1 VNVAQLRPPRVANPA
16 ATPVASAAPIKS
28 RAGFFARFRLMARVG
43 IAMMFHDKAKLVG
56 TLLGVVFA
64 VVLINQQSGIFLGL
78 LHRNVMFV
86 ENAGADVWIAP
97 PSTENLAPGR
107 TVPLAAMYE
116 ARTTPGVAWAE
127 PLVFS
132 GANVKTPSG
141 GTEQVTLIGTKY
153 PRYAGGPW
161 NIVAGD
167 ASSIGR
173 PDTMTFEDSERDTLG
188 GLNIG
193 SVREVS
199 NRRMTVGAFTWGLE
213 PFGPSYAFTDF
224 ETARELA
231 HVASDQASYV
241 LVKAEPGVDANTLR
255 DTLAKELPGT
265 KVMTRADF
273 RGSITNFIVFKQ
285 SLGTSFGAS
294 LIFGLIV
301 GFVIVALS
309 MFSSVVDNIREFGT
323 LKAVGSTNT
332 DLSLLLFVQ
341 AITYAVVG
349 SIIGLMMATRMAAGM
364 SSAKLTVI
372 LPAWLI
378 GGTLGLMIVVCIAA
392 SVLAL
397 LRIRKV
403 EPAMVFR

>member
-1 VNVAQLRPPRVANPA
+1 VNAAQ
-16 ATPVASAAPIKS
+16 PIKT
-28 RAGFFARFRLMARVG
+28 RAGFFARFRMMTRVG
-43 IAMMFHDKAKLVG
+43 LSMMFHDKAKLVG

-64 VVLINQQSGIFLGL
+64 VVLINQQGGIFLGL
-78 LHRNVMFV
+78 LNRNVMFV
-86 ENAGADVWIAP
+86 ENTDADVWIAP
-97 PSTENLAPGR
+97 PGTESLAPGR
-107 TVPLAAMYE
+107 TVSTSAMFA
-116 ARTTPGVAWAE
+116 ARTAKGVAWAE
-127 PLVFS
+127 PLIFAGGS
-132 GANVKTPSG
+132 VKTPSG
-141 GTEQVTLIGTKY
+141 GTEQVTLIGAKY

-167 ASSIGR
+167 AASIGR

-188 GLNIG
+188 ALNLG
-193 SVREVS
+193 SVREV
-199 NRRMTVGAFTWGLE
+199 NGRRMTVGAFTWGLE

-241 LVKAEPGVDANTLR
+241 LVKAEPGVDANA
-255 DTLAKELPGT
+255 LASKLQESLPGT
-265 KVMTRADF
+265 KVMTRAEF
-273 RGSITNFIVFKQ
+273 RGSIANFIVFKQ
-285 SLGTSFGAS
+285 SLGTSFGVS
-294 LIFGLIV
+294 LLIGLVV

-323 LKAVGSTNT
+323 LKAVGSTNV
-332 DLSLLLFVQ
+332 DLSMLLFVQ
-341 AITYAVVG
+341 AITYAIIG
-349 SIIGLMMATRMAAGM
+349 SIIGLAAVTRIAAAM

-372 LPAWLI
+372 LPAWLL
-378 GGTLGLMIVVCIAA
+378 GGTLALMIVVCITA